1 MAATAENVTNM
12 INTFKKVFK
21 DVAEFRWIDGDVSTA
36 NLATTKWDKEL
47 PILTDG
53 MDFNQAEPSS
63 TSVKV
68 LGVDKDWA
76 SMHEAGTVTMKIQLP
91 TIADGI
97 LGWLYKVGAA
107 TVATGEELLNGESG
121 SFTGKGYSLI
131 EEMPLGEVGRSR
143 GESFCSSDQVRA
155 LIGARY
161 TLLDSPEQSGGPARY
176 VRLKEFPDSRIGF
189 ISPHSHNFCSTC
201 NRVRLTVEDGRQE
214 PDGTGKMIIT
224 NGIMQLFIWM
234 VFLI

>member
-91 TIADGI
+91 TIAEGI
-97 LGWLYKVGAA
+97 LGWLYTASA
-107 TVATGEELLNGESG
+107 TTVATAEELLNGESG
-121 SFTGKGYSLI
+121 SFKGKGYSLI
-131 EEMPLGEVGRSR
+131 KKT
-143 GESFCSSDQVRA
+143 
-155 LIGARY
+155 I
-161 TLLDSPEQSGGPARY
+161 SGTA
-176 VRLKEFPDSRIGF
+176 
-189 ISPHSHNFCSTC
+189 
-201 NRVRLTVEDGRQE
+201 
-214 PDGTGKMIIT
+214 MIISGDYKYALVVRHLEGST
-224 NGIMQLFIWM
+224 SFAFSDPKSKPYAISLHYNLSGDVATADATDDFDIA
-234 VFLI
+234 FLEWNKAGV

>member
-47 PILTDG
+47 PVLTDG

-97 LGWLYKVGAA
+97 LGWLYKAGAA

-121 SFTGKGYSLI
+121 SFTGKGYSLVKKTI
-131 EEMPLGEVGRSR
+131 SGTAMIISG
-143 GESFCSSDQVRA
+143 DYQHA
-155 LIGARY
+155 LIIRHLEGSTSFAFSDPKSKPFAI
-161 TLLDSPEQSGGPARY
+161 TLNYNLSGDVTTDNATDDFDIAFLDWKKTS
-176 VRLKEFPDSRIGF
+176 V
-189 ISPHSHNFCSTC
+189 
-201 NRVRLTVEDGRQE
+201 
-214 PDGTGKMIIT
+214 
-224 NGIMQLFIWM
+224 
-234 VFLI
+234 

>member
-131 EEMPLGEVGRSR
+131 KKTISGTAMIISG
-143 GESFCSSDQVRA
+143 DYQHA
-155 LIGARY
+155 LIIRHLEGSTSFSFSDPKAKPY
-161 TLLDSPEQSGGPARY
+161 AITLHYNLSGDVATDNATDDFDIAFLDWKKS
-176 VRLKEFPDSRIGF
+176 V
-189 ISPHSHNFCSTC
+189 
-201 NRVRLTVEDGRQE
+201 
-214 PDGTGKMIIT
+214 
-224 NGIMQLFIWM
+224 
-234 VFLI
+234 

>member
-36 NLATTKWDKEL
+36 NLATTKWEKEL
-47 PILTDG
+47 PVLTDG
-53 MDFNQAEPSS
+53 MDFNQADPSS

-68 LGVDKDWA
+68 LGVDRDWA

-131 EEMPLGEVGRSR
+131 KKTISGTAMIISG
-143 GESFCSSDQVRA
+143 DYQHA
-155 LIGARY
+155 LIIRHLEGATSFAFSDPKAKPFAI
-161 TLLDSPEQSGGPARY
+161 TLNYNLSGDVTTDNATDDFDIAFLDWRKSA
-176 VRLKEFPDSRIGF
+176 
-189 ISPHSHNFCSTC
+189 
-201 NRVRLTVEDGRQE
+201 
-214 PDGTGKMIIT
+214 
-224 NGIMQLFIWM
+224 
-234 VFLI
+234 